1 LRRQTWIYALV
12 AALTARVELVDV
24 CWSRALRAQQRLGK
38 SFDMPQLARGGKYV
52 YGWSKVS
59 EGGRIAIPAEA
70 MPEYGL
76 KEHDK
81 VILMSG
87 SRRSGGFAVT
97 TPGLLGGSP
106 LSAVLQRFPR
116 LRTFQMPEGRVVRV
130 EGRPLC
136 WTSIGEDG
144 SITLPEETLREYEV
158 LPGDRLLA
166 VRGSGLALGFAL
178 RGPLVDEALTHS
190 EIEVFE

>member
-1 LRRQTWIYALV
+1 MGAR
-12 AALTARVELVDV
+12 AAFSKQDSV
-24 CWSRALRAQQRLGK
+24 LGE
-38 SFDMPQLARGGKYV
+38 SSEMPQLDRGDKYV
-52 YGWSKVS
+52 FGWSKVS

-70 MPEYGL
+70 MDEYGL

-81 VILMSG
+81 VIVMSG

-97 TPGLLGGSP
+97 TPRLLSGSP

-116 LRTFQMPEGRVVRV
+116 LRTFQMPQARVVRV
-130 EGRPLC
+130 EGRFFC
-136 WTSIGEDG
+136 WTSIDEEGY
-144 SITLPEETLREYEV
+144 ITLPDLTLREYEV
-158 LPGDRLLA
+158 VPGDRLLT

-178 RGPLVDEALTHS
+178 MGPLVDEAMTHA

>member
-1 LRRQTWIYALV
+1 
-12 AALTARVELVDV
+12 
-24 CWSRALRAQQRLGK
+24 
-38 SFDMPQLARGGKYV
+38 MPQLVRGDKYV

-59 EGGRIAIPAEA
+59 DSGRIVIPPEA
-70 MPEYGL
+70 MEEYGL

-116 LRTFQMPEGRVVRV
+116 LRTFQMPPARVVRV

-136 WTSIGEDG
+136 WTSIEEDG
-144 SITLPEETLREYEV
+144 SVTLPYETLREYEIV
-158 LPGDRLLA
+158 PGDRLLT

-178 RGPLVDEALTHS
+178 RGPLVDEALTHT

>member
-1 LRRQTWIYALV
+1 
-12 AALTARVELVDV
+12 
-24 CWSRALRAQQRLGK
+24 
-38 SFDMPQLARGGKYV
+38 MPLLARGEKYV
-52 YGWSKVS
+52 YGWSNVS
-59 EGGRIAIPAEA
+59 DRGRIVIPPDA
-70 MPEYGL
+70 MGEYGL
-76 KEHDK
+76 KKHDK

-106 LSAVLQRFPR
+106 LSAALQRFPR
-116 LRTFQMPEGRVVRV
+116 LRTFQMPQGRVVRV

-136 WTSIGEDG
+136 WTSIAEDG
-144 SITLPEETLREYEV
+144 SITLPEETLREYEI
-158 LPGDRLLA
+158 LPGDRLLT

-178 RGPLVDEALTHS
+178 RGPLVDEALTHP

>member
-1 LRRQTWIYALV
+1 
-12 AALTARVELVDV
+12 
-24 CWSRALRAQQRLGK
+24 
-38 SFDMPQLARGGKYV
+38 MPQLVRGGKHV

-59 EGGRIAIPAEA
+59 EEGRIAVPSEA
-70 MPEYGL
+70 MDDYGL

-97 TPGLLGGSP
+97 TPRLLSGSP
-106 LSAVLQRFPR
+106 LSAVLQRFSR
-116 LRTFQMPEGRVVRV
+116 LRTFQLPQARVVRV
-130 EGRPLC
+130 EGRSFC
-136 WTSIGEDG
+136 WTSIDEEGYI
-144 SITLPEETLREYEV
+144 SLPYETLREYEV
-158 LPGDRLLA
+158 VPGDRLLT

-178 RGPLVDEALTHS
+178 MGPLVDEAVTHA